1 MRDTRTDAAPVPAG
15 ALFLTC
21 LKVGSLSF
29 GGGLTGWLHRE
40 FVQRRGWVS
49 DDDFSATLAIAQVL
63 PGANVVNLVVCLGE
77 ELRGPLGAVACVTG
91 FLLPPVLS
99 VLGLAL
105 LFDRLGQFP
114 AVEIAM
120 LGIAC
125 AALGMLLQICWL
137 GLKRAKGSPRR
148 LAVIAA
154 VVVGVTVLK
163 LPMILVVLLVAPVSV
178 WLVWR
183 RG

>member
-1 MRDTRTDAAPVPAG
+1 MTETGADRVAVPAS
-15 ALFLTC
+15 ALFATC

-40 FVQRRGWVS
+40 FVIRHGWVT

-63 PGANVVNLVVCLGE
+63 PGANVINLVVCLGE
-77 ELRGPLGAVACVTG
+77 ELRGPLGALACLGG
-91 FLLPPVLS
+91 FILPPILS
-99 VLGLAL
+99 VIGLTMI
-105 LFDRLGQFP
+105 FDRLGQFP

-120 LGIAC
+120 IGIAC

-137 GLKRAKGSPRR
+137 GLRRAHGNWRR
-148 LAVIAA
+148 LVVIAA
-154 VVVGVTVLK
+154 VVTGVSVLK
-163 LPMILVVLLVAPVSV
+163 LPLVLVVALVGPFSI

-183 RG
+183 RM